1 METAETAVD
10 IPPGNVEL
18 RDFVLLVNGKGW
30 IKKHR
35 ASWFVSF

>member
-18 RDFVLLVNGKGW
+18 VDFVLLVNV
-30 IKKHR
+30 R
-35 ASWFVSF
+35 DE